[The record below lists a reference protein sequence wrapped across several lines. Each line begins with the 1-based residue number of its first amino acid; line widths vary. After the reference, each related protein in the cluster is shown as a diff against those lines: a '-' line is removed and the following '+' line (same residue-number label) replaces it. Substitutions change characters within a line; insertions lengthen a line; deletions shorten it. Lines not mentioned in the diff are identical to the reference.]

1 MADGGACHADTFKLG
16 HDPAWH
22 GRRRARRV
30 TARDAAPRAGR
41 RVAVAQRMLLFRS
54 IALGLLGACFVLLAT
69 RPLYEVRLVR
79 SPPRVLPPAASI
91 VDVAAVVAPSAIGSL
106 VRLAP
111 GERVVA
117 VDDHPVYDPIDA
129 ALRLQRRAPHA
140 GEYVDLTVAGP
151 ADTRRVLVLLH

>member
-1 MADGGACHADTFKLG
+1 
-16 HDPAWH
+16 
-22 GRRRARRV
+22 
-30 TARDAAPRAGR
+30 
-41 RVAVAQRMLLFRS
+41 MLLFRS